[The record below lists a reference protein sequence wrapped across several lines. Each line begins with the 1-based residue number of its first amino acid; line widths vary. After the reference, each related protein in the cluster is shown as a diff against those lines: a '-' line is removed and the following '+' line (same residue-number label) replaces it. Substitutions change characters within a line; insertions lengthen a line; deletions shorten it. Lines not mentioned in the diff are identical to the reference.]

1 MSELLD
7 TYGIFGFHIHCGNLD
22 LSLREL
28 LEGYLGSWYAWLPYP
43 PPSPRAIELIR
54 SSEYHVHTIQKKC
67 LDVASVIRVT
77 PAVLYKAVSLCG
89 PNKPHNRE
97 SYYARPRATGLI
109 TDRYRVSTVI
119 WAVTGLLRLCSYCE
133 VFLRV
138 IRGY

>member
-1 MSELLD
+1 ML
-7 TYGIFGFHIHCGNLD
+7 GFLIHLH
-22 LSLREL
+22 
-28 LEGYLGSWYAWLPYP
+28 
-43 PPSPRAIELIR
+43 SPRAIELMMIH

-77 PAVLYKAVSLCG
+77 PAVLYKAVSLYG
-89 PNKPHNRE
+89 PIKPNNRE

-133 VFLRV
+133 VFIWV